1 MAIPAVPP
9 IFFLIQSV
17 SDQSHRVCDRSQAES
32 ASITTLIRR
41 TS

>member
-1 MAIPAVPP
+1 MRAVPP
-9 IFFLIQSV
+9 IFFTQGV

-32 ASITTLIRR
+32 ASITTLTRR